1 MSRLACP
8 CLPTGA
14 MSEASE
20 DSEASRPDRPLELG
34 YVYTG
39 GATNF
44 NFSVGALAVGEESK
58 TVAIALITDYEDRVV
73 VALPSKAWDK
83 RVKHR
88 KVSSPFARPSLVQ
101 VLAAAPDD
109 REQPADASVK
119 VWIGLLAR
127 QVAAAVVFGGPPEEC
142 DVPFLSLESSPC
154 LPFAAALVQ
163 VADAQFGFATARSGA
178 DASQEARLK
187 AIEAS
192 LEKLSRTVSAA
203 VGDGAPA
210 TKVPAPPKRGAKAKT
225 KAGRPPESV
234 PGTPLPRG
242 AAREVPGLD
251 PAVVRAAL
259 DAGIKTGELEELR
272 SLLGEKRSA
281 LRDFPPRRNELDDA
295 DGPLGDQELVS

>member
-1 MSRLACP
+1 M
-8 CLPTGA
+8 
-14 MSEASE
+14 
-20 DSEASRPDRPLELG
+20 
-34 YVYTG
+34 
-39 GATNF
+39 
-44 NFSVGALAVGEESK
+44 
-58 TVAIALITDYEDRVV
+58 
-73 VALPSKAWDK
+73 
-83 RVKHR
+83 
-88 KVSSPFARPSLVQ
+88 
-101 VLAAAPDD
+101 
-109 REQPADASVK
+109 
-119 VWIGLLAR
+119 
-127 QVAAAVVFGGPPEEC
+127 
-142 DVPFLSLESSPC
+142 
-154 LPFAAALVQ
+154 Q